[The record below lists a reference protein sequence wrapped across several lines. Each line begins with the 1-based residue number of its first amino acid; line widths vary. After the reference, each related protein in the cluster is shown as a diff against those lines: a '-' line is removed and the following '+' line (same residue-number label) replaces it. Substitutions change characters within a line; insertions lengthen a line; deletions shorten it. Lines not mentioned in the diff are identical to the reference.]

1 MLVRRLFPLLV
12 LAPLAVGCS
21 DDESETKPEPTDELL
36 APPPEGQGVQFKMT
50 TSIAAGSE
58 VEHCQFVRAPAEGL
72 NVNRDEIKFT
82 QGSHHVLLY
91 LTPYTDIPVANEQ
104 GTPVDTTKVFDC
116 SEGVIFDWKV
126 SNLIAGSQNATG
138 ESVVNFPSD
147 VAMKVPPNAVLLMN
161 VHYVNAQPEAIEPE
175 VRINVY
181 SIPDE
186 QVKTEGGILFW
197 FNPLIRVDPM
207 GTGLAKMSCP
217 VPHDIT
223 LGNAQSHMH
232 RRGVDYEAV
241 RIAPDSS
248 RELIYENTAWE
259 GVPVKE
265 WEPGYTVAGGSRIEY
280 FCGYQNTEARTV
292 YQGPKSSDEMC
303 MFISSYWPAKP
314 EVSNCA
320 VDPNDV
326 QNTQNLNA
334 DWVGQGTANCTE
346 TLVCIQQIEGEG
358 FFGFLHGLTDCVL
371 ASRPESSEVVSDGVR
386 CLMTKADPMTE
397 CQAEIEACLNE
408 P

>member
-1 MLVRRLFPLLV
+1 MLLRRFFPILI
-12 LAPLAVGCS
+12 LAPLAAACS
-21 DDESETKPEPTDELL
+21 DDESEPEPEELL
-36 APPPEGQGVQFKMT
+36 APPPEGQGVQFKMV
-50 TSIAAGSE
+50 TSIPAGTE

-82 QGSHHVLLY
+82 TGSHHVLLY
-91 LTPYTDIPVANEQ
+91 LTPYTDIPVATED
-104 GTPVDTTKVFDC
+104 GRAVDTSKVFDC
-116 SEGVIFDWKV
+116 SEGVIFDWQV

-138 ESVVNFPSD
+138 ESIVNFPSD

-175 VRINVY
+175 VRINVH

-186 QVKTEGGILFW
+186 QVKIQGGMLFW

-207 GTGLAKMSCP
+207 GSGLAKMSCP
-217 VPHDIT
+217 LPHDVT

-241 RIAPDSS
+241 RIAPDGA
-248 RELIYENTAWE
+248 REVIYESTAWE

-265 WEPGYTVAGGSRIEY
+265 WEPGLSVAAGSRIEY
-280 FCGYQNTEARTV
+280 FCGYQNPEARTV

-303 MFISSYWPAKP
+303 MFISSYWPAKN

-334 DWVGQGTANCTE
+334 DWIGQGTQTCTQ
-346 TLVCIQQIEGEG
+346 TLVCIQGIEGEG
-358 FFGFLHGLTDCVL
+358 FYGFLHGLTDCVL

-397 CQAEIEACLNE
+397 CAAEIDACLNE